1 MNKKSSLPEQTSST
15 AGSGDRTVLKNA
27 IDGWQNTTLK
37 KQLEHAPES
46 RDSFTTESGIPVKR
60 LYTPLDVEGLDY
72 VSELGFPGD
81 FPYTRGVYPTMY
93 RGRHWTMRIYAGFGS
108 AEDTNHRFRYLLRQG
123 MRGLSMAFDLPTQ
136 LGFDSDDPLA
146 EGSVGRVGVAVDTL
160 ADMETIF
167 DGIPLDQVS
176 TSMTINAPAT
186 VLLAM
191 YIALG
196 EKQGVPANKLSGTTQ
211 NDILKEFIARGT
223 YIFPPGPSMKLVM
236 DIVEY
241 CFKHVPKWNTMSIA
255 GYHIRETGADAVQ
268 ELAFTL
274 ADAIA
279 YIEAA
284 IARGLDVDDFAAR
297 LSYSLGCHRDLFEEV
312 AKFRASRRLFAHL
325 MKERFAAK
333 KTGSYLFRTFSGSC
347 GSTLIA
353 QQPLNNTVRIAMH
366 ALMAILGG
374 HQAIHTASWDEG
386 HAIPSESAAKLALRT
401 QQILAYESG
410 LCNTI
415 DPLAGSYYVE
425 SLTSEIERRARA
437 YLEEIDAMGGMLKA
451 IESGYI
457 GREIQ
462 KSSVKLHKEI
472 ESKERV
478 IVGQNMFTEEDVE
491 DHADEYQHIDEDME
505 ARQQDRLAQV
515 KAQRD
520 AGAVQTALK
529 QLAAAIDRDENL
541 MPAIIEAVKCY
552 ASIGEICNVMRAKW
566 GEYAPPDDF

>member
-1 MNKKSSLPEQTSST
+1 MTNKQAGTGDPGAIKT
-15 AGSGDRTVLKNA
+15 AQECWQDTV
-27 IDGWQNTTLK
+27 LK
-37 KQLEHAPES
+37 KQLERSPET
-46 RDSFTTESGIPVKR
+46 RDVFTTESGIPVKR
-60 LYTPLDVEGLDY
+60 LYTPLDLEGMDY
-72 VSELGFPGD
+72 LSELGFPGD

-93 RGRHWTMRIYAGFGS
+93 RGRQWTMRIYAGFGS

-123 MRGLSMAFDLPTQ
+123 MRGLSIAFDLPTQ
-136 LGFDSDDPLA
+136 LGYDSDDPLS

-223 YIFPPGPSMKLVM
+223 YIFPPGPSMKLAM

-241 CFKHVPKWNTMSIA
+241 CFKHVPKWNTLSIA

-284 IARGLDVDDFAAR
+284 VARGMDVDDFAAR

-312 AKFRASRRLFAHL
+312 AKFRAGRRLFARI

-401 QQILAYESG
+401 QQILAHESG

-425 SLTSEIERRARA
+425 SLTCEIERRAA
-437 YLEEIDAMGGMLKA
+437 EYLKEIDAMGGMLKA

-457 GREIQ
+457 TGEIQ
-462 KSSVKLHKEI
+462 KSSVKLHQAI
-472 ESKERV
+472 ESRERV
-478 IVGQNMFTEEDVE
+478 IVGQNMFTEEDTE
-491 DHADEYQHIDEDME
+491 DHAEEYTHIDETMD
-505 ARQQDRLAQV
+505 ARQRERLART

-520 AGAVQTALK
+520 DGAVQATLAQLGTAIEK
-529 QLAAAIDRDENL
+529 DANL
-541 MPAIIEAVKCY
+541 MPAIIDAVKCY
-552 ASIGEICNVMRAKW
+552 ATIGEICNVMREKW
-566 GEYAPPDDF
+566 GEYSPPDTF